1 MQTRYE
7 ERRKKRRQ
15 NLILNSLI
23 AIVFIFIVI
32 VGAQLVSNPS
42 TQTKTSGNSDNHEPS
57 IAKEKDHENEE
68 TAYEEDDGE
77 ANDENTDESEED
89 QAREENGYR
98 FVGGGPDGPWE
109 PIGTKQTGE
118 HVLQFKR
125 GTLDWEEM
133 ELALAY
139 AAGIDHDKMTVI
151 WLGNGGAPN
160 RAKGQVKSN
169 DQPNVV
175 YHVLLEWIDGQG
187 WKPIEVEIEQ

>member
-42 TQTKTSGNSDNHEPS
+42 TQTKTSGNPDNHEPL
-57 IAKEKDHENEE
+57 AKEKDHENEE